1 MNRGSLGSERSKPP
15 PSPVERAPADPSGG
29 RLGPYLRRLR
39 EGYGYTLRKVEER
52 AQALG
57 ESIDNSQLS
66 RFEKGKAVPSFEK
79 LRALARIFNV
89 PVQNFS
95 DVFDLEEFEP
105 FKPVTG
111 TYEELLRDGRSWFE
125 RGEYGRAFVTY
136 ERALERAEEQD
147 REGSAGRA
155 ERTAAARW
163 RMATALKALGN
174 LAMAEHEL
182 REILRRREH
191 LTASTR
197 MRTLLQ
203 LAYLYRE
210 RGDLFLA
217 SVLAREC
224 LELARSLGD
233 AATAAGVWNMLGNIA
248 HDELRHDDAM
258 VAYREALGLL
268 ERNGEREEM
277 RVTLLI
283 NVGGCTV
290 AAGQFEKGVRTLRE
304 AHATAVRRGFRR
316 AAALALTRLGESY
329 LERGER
335 DEALRY
341 LTESDRLATRPR
353 ESYHDILFLNAYR
366 RWQVAVEEGRGTR
379 EKIAFGRLRHL
390 RSLLQRQFPEVDAF
404 DRHVERTRRHA

>member
-1 MNRGSLGSERSKPP
+1 MSRGSLESSRSNLPQ
-15 PSPVERAPADPSGG
+15 SAAGEPAQDGSGG
-29 RLGPYLRRLR
+29 RLGSYLRRLR
-39 EGYGYTLRKVEER
+39 EGYGYTLRRVEER

-89 PVQNFS
+89 PVQSFS

-105 FKPVTG
+105 FKPETG
-111 TYEELLRDGRSWFE
+111 TYDELLRDGRMWFE

-136 ERALERAEEQD
+136 ERALERAEEG
-147 REGSAGRA
+147 EPGSDGGERA
-155 ERTAAARW
+155 FDARW

-182 REILRRREH
+182 REILRNRDR
-191 LTASTR
+191 LTTRSR

-224 LELARSLGD
+224 LELARSID
-233 AATAAGVWNMLGNIA
+233 DVATAAGVWNTLGNIA
-248 HDELRHDDAM
+248 HDEGRHDDAM
-258 VAYREALGLL
+258 AAYREALELL
-268 ERNGEREEM
+268 ERTDEREEM
-277 RVTLLI
+277 RVTLMI
-283 NVGGCTV
+283 NFGGCMI
-290 AAGQFEKGVRTLRE
+290 AADQFDQGVRTLRE
-304 AHATAVRRGFRR
+304 AHAVAVRRGFRR
-316 AAALALTRLGESY
+316 AASLALTRLGESY
-329 LERGER
+329 LGR
-335 DEALRY
+335 DAREDALRY
-341 LTESDRLATRPR
+341 FTESDRLASRPS

-366 RWQVAVEEGRGTR
+366 RWEMACKEGRGTP

-390 RSLLQRQFPEVDAF
+390 RSLLQRRFPEVDAF

>member
-1 MNRGSLGSERSKPP
+1 MSRGSLRSGRSIASRATPDPP
-15 PSPVERAPADPSGG
+15 EPSGG
-29 RLGPYLRRLR
+29 RLGPYLKRLR

-105 FKPVTG
+105 FKPETG
-111 TYEELLRDGRSWFE
+111 TYEDLLRDGRSWFE

-136 ERALERAEEQD
+136 ERALERAEEGAD
-147 REGSAGRA
+147 PSDAA
-155 ERTAAARW
+155 ERAAGARW

-182 REILRRREH
+182 RQILRHRAR
-191 LTASTR
+191 LTKPTR

-210 RGDLFLA
+210 RGDLLLA

-224 LELARSLGD
+224 LELARSIGD
-233 AATAAGVWNMLGNIA
+233 DETAAGVWNTLGNIA
-248 HDELRHDDAM
+248 HDEHRHDEAM
-258 VAYREALGLL
+258 AAYGEALAIL
-268 ERNGEREEM
+268 E
-277 RVTLLI
+277 LS
-283 NVGGCTV
+283 
-290 AAGQFEKGVRTLRE
+290 GQS
-304 AHATAVRRGFRR
+304 H
-316 AAALALTRLGESY
+316 
-329 LERGER
+329 
-335 DEALRY
+335 
-341 LTESDRLATRPR
+341 
-353 ESYHDILFLNAYR
+353 
-366 RWQVAVEEGRGTR
+366 
-379 EKIAFGRLRHL
+379 
-390 RSLLQRQFPEVDAF
+390 
-404 DRHVERTRRHA
+404 